1 MSRLPNAKEAVATDR
16 RVDDDPSGLKFI
28 IEHERRDAE
37 REERGRDPAEPVI
50 DPSKG
55 CIMISKRE
63 EEEEGGGG
71 GGGGGR
77 KKEENESEE
86 EMEGERE

>member
-63 EEEEGGGG
+63 EE

-86 EMEGERE
+86 EMEGGRRI